1 MVLTV
6 GMDINPGKKENKR
19 FQKIKYSGLIY
30 FLLGGKKKVFS
41 VTLDL
46 KQQQKII
53 PSCQRNQTLDSQ
65 GNTQCE
71 ISLIKNT

>member
-30 FLLGGKKKVFS
+30 FLLEKKS
-41 VTLDL
+41 L
-46 KQQQKII
+46 
-53 PSCQRNQTLDSQ
+53 
-65 GNTQCE
+65 QCYLRFKTTTE
-71 ISLIKNT
+71 NHPKLPKKSNSGQSRKYTV